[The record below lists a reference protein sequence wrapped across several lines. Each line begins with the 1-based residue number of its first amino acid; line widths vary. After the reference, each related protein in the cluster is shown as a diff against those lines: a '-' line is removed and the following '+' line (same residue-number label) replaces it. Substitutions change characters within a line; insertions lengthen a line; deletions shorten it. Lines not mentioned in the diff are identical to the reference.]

1 VSSETAGYKREQLDL
16 TVEELV
22 ELVRA
27 VAAED
32 LPPVIETRGAETIRK
47 LGLTSVKMLEFMVEV
62 EDRFGIEW
70 EEELDPAAVSSFEAM
85 AGYVLETRS
94 R

>member
-1 VSSETAGYKREQLDL
+1 VKGKVAEGERELLDL
-16 TVEELV
+16 TVKELV
-22 ELVRA
+22 ELVRE
-27 VAAED
+27 VAPED
-32 LPPVIETRGAETIRK
+32 LPPQIETRGAETIRK

-70 EEELDPAAVSSFEAM
+70 EEELDPAAVSSFESM
-85 AGYVLETRS
+85 AEYVLETRS